1 MPNRQRLPSGRRMNS
16 SSNRML
22 GLALSKQSCPR
33 MELPTSPIHQIGL
46 TNHLERDISCA
57 ILEGQVRV
65 LAVRLQ
71 RPYQESVQPALL
83 MEWMVTAQRSQ
94 HLLRARGR
102 LLKAF
107 PQARHSR
114 SASIDNSTAIL
125 LTLGRESSRASAISR
140 TSPARVQLMRHCQR
154 RSLSKKQIVRL
165 TTKALSW
172 PDIYQGYTQS
182 NQLHTNPLIQANY
195 TDTPTKQKAV

>member
-1 MPNRQRLPSGRRMNS
+1 MFHRQRLVSVRRMIS

-94 HLLRARGR
+94 HLRRARGR

-107 PQARHSR
+107 PRARHCR
-114 SASIDNSTAIL
+114 SASIDSSTATL
-125 LTLGRESSRASAISR
+125 HTLGRESSRASAISR
-140 TSPARVQLMRHCQR
+140 ISPARVRLTRHCRR
-154 RSLSKKQIVRL
+154 RSLFRKQIVRL
-165 TTKALSW
+165 TTKALS
-172 PDIYQGYTQS
+172 
-182 NQLHTNPLIQANY
+182 
-195 TDTPTKQKAV
+195 